1 MELITSKTNPRVKSA
16 AALLDRR
23 ERKKTGLFLLEGA
36 RLCAD
41 AAQNGVT
48 VETLFLTEAA
58 AEKYPA
64 EAALLRQKAKQAF
77 LLSEAAAERLADTKN
92 SQHIFCVCQRKTDR
106 LPTDPRGLY
115 VFLDNVQNPDN
126 LGAVSRTAEALGF
139 DGLIVSGGCEADSP
153 KALRASMGALLR
165 FPVTAVEDGAAWLAD
180 RRAEGMRLLATVP
193 DRAADD
199 ITQLKLTSGAVLVIG
214 NEGSGV
220 SEQTLAVCTDRVTI
234 PMAGKAESL
243 NAAAA
248 AAIAMW
254 EISRKSSVGS
264 RKSRMG

>member
-1 MELITSKTNPRVKSA
+1 MEQITSKTNPRVKSA

-41 AAQNGVT
+41 AAENGVT
-48 VETLFLTEAA
+48 VETLFLTAAA

-64 EAALLRQKAKQAF
+64 EAALLQRTAKQAF
-77 LLSEAAAERLADTKN
+77 LVSEAAAEKLSDTKN
-92 SQHIFCVCQRKTDR
+92 SQHIFCVCRR
-106 LPTDPRGLY
+106 NGAAHPVDPGGLY

-139 DGLIVSGGCEADSP
+139 DGLIVSGGCETDSP

-165 FPVTAVEDGAAWLAD
+165 FPVIAAEDGAALL
-180 RRAEGMRLLATVP
+180 RECKEKGMRLLATVP
-193 DRAADD
+193 DRDADD
-199 ITQLKLTSGAVLVIG
+199 ITRLQLSSGAVLVIG
-214 NEGSGV
+214 NEGAGV
-220 SEQTLAVCTDRVTI
+220 SEETLTLCTDRVTI

-248 AAIAMW
+248 AAIAMFVL
-254 EISRKSSVGS
+254 KQ
-264 RKSRMG
+264 KA

>member
-1 MELITSKTNPRVKSA
+1 MEIITSKTNPRVKSA

-41 AAQNGVT
+41 AARNGVT

-58 AEKYPA
+58 AEK
-64 EAALLRQKAKQAF
+64 
-77 LLSEAAAERLADTKN
+77 LSDTKN
-92 SQHIFCVCQRKTDR
+92 SQHVFCVCRKKKDR
-106 LPTDPRGLY
+106 LTTDPRGLY

-139 DGLIVSGGCEADSP
+139 DGLILSGGCEADSP

-165 FPVTAVEDGAAWLAD
+165 FPVTAVEDGAAWLAA

-220 SEQTLAVCTDRVTI
+220 SDETLRLCTDRVTI

-248 AAIAMW
+248 AAISMFVL
-254 EISRKSSVGS
+254 KQ
-264 RKSRMG
+264 KNM

>member
-1 MELITSKTNPRVKSA
+1 MERITSKTNPRVKSA

-23 ERKKTGLFLLEGA
+23 ERKKTGRFLLEGA

-41 AAQNGVT
+41 AAENGVT
-48 VETLFLTEAA
+48 VEALFLTEAA

-64 EAALLRQKAKQAF
+64 EAALLQRTAKQAF
-77 LLSEAAAERLADTKN
+77 FISEAAAEKLSDTGH
-92 SQHIFCVCQRKTDR
+92 SQNVFCVCRRKQNSVAVK
-106 LPTDPRGLY
+106 PHGLY
-115 VFLDNVQNPDN
+115 VYLDNVQNPDN
-126 LGAVSRTAEALGF
+126 LGAVSRTAEAVGF
-139 DGLIVSGGCEADSP
+139 DGLIVSGGCDVDSP

-165 FPVTAVEDGAAWLAD
+165 FPVMAAEDGAALL
-180 RRAEGMRLLATVP
+180 RACKEQGMRLLATVP
-193 DRAADD
+193 DRTADD
-199 ITQLKLTSGAVLVIG
+199 ITLLKLTSGAVLVIG

-220 SEQTLAVCTDRVTI
+220 SEEILPLCTDRVTI

-254 EISRKSSVGS
+254 EISRKS
-264 RKSRMG
+264 RMG

>member
-1 MELITSKTNPRVKSA
+1 MEIITSKTNPRIKSA

-64 EAALLRQKAKQAF
+64 EAALLQQAAQTAF
-77 LLSEAAAERLADTKN
+77 YVSEAAAEKLSDTKN
-92 SQHIFCVCQRKTDR
+92 SQNVFCVCRRKDGVFAA
-106 LPTDPRGLY
+106 DSKGLY

-139 DGLIVSGGCEADSP
+139 DGLVVSGGCDIDSP

-165 FPVTAVEDGAAWLAD
+165 FPVMASADGGAWLRDCLAKGL
-180 RRAEGMRLLATVP
+180 RVLATVP
-193 DRAADD
+193 DRGADD
-199 ITQLKLTSGAVLVIG
+199 ITKLTLSSGAVLVIG

-220 SEQTLAVCTDRVTI
+220 SEETLSLCTDRVTI

-248 AAIAMW
+248 AAISMFVLKQKNM
-254 EISRKSSVGS
+254 E
-264 RKSRMG
+264 

>member
-1 MELITSKTNPRVKSA
+1 MEILTSTSNPRVKSA

-41 AAQNGVT
+41 AAENGVT
-48 VETLFLTEAA
+48 VEALFLTEAA

-64 EAALLRQKAKQAF
+64 EAALLQRAARQAF
-77 LLSEAAAERLADTKN
+77 CVSEAAAEKLSDTSH
-92 SQHIFCVCQRKTDR
+92 SQNVFCVCRRKKDHAAVA
-106 LPTDPRGLY
+106 PGGLC

-139 DGLIVSGGCEADSP
+139 DGLIVSGGCDIDSP

-165 FPVTAVEDGAAWLAD
+165 FPVIPSEDGAALL
-180 RRAEGMRLLATVP
+180 RSCKEKGMRLLATVP
-193 DRAADD
+193 DRSAED
-199 ITQLKLTSGAVLVIG
+199 ITRLKLTSGAVLVIG

-220 SEQTLAVCTDRVTI
+220 SEQTLALCTDRVTI

-254 EISRKSSVGS
+254 EIR
-264 RKSRMG
+264 RRT

>member
-1 MELITSKTNPRVKSA
+1 MERLTSKNNPRVKAA

-41 AAQNGVT
+41 AADNGV
-48 VETLFLTEAA
+48 VIETLLLTQRAADRYA
-58 AEKYPA
+58 AEY
-64 EAALLRQKAKQAF
+64 EQVRGAACESF
-77 LLSEAAAERLADTKN
+77 LLSEEAAEKLSDTQN
-92 SQHIFCVCQRKTDR
+92 SQHFFCVCRRNDAA
-106 LPTDPRGLY
+106 LAIDPRGLY
-115 VFLDNVQNPDN
+115 VFLDGVQNPDN

-139 DGLIVSGGCEADSP
+139 TGLIVGAGCDPYSP

-165 FPVTAVEDGAAWLAD
+165 FPVMAAADGGAWL
-180 RRAEGMRLLATVP
+180 RECLEKGLRVLATVP
-193 DRAADD
+193 DPQADD
-199 ITQLKLTSGAVLVIG
+199 ITKHYLTSGAVLVIG

-220 SEQTLAVCTDRVTI
+220 SEETLSLCTDRVTI

-248 AAIAMW
+248 AAISMFVL
-254 EISRKSSVGS
+254 KQ
-264 RKSRMG
+264 KNM

>member
-1 MELITSKTNPRVKSA
+1 MTMEILTSKTNPRVKSA

-23 ERKKTGLFLLEGA
+23 ERKKTGRFLLEGA

-41 AAQNGVT
+41 AAANGVT

-64 EAALLRQKAKQAF
+64 EAGLLMQTARNAF
-77 LLSEAAAERLADTKN
+77 YISESAAEKLSDTKH
-92 SQHIFCVCQRKTDR
+92 SQNIFCVCQRKNT
-106 LPTDPRGLY
+106 PFTVTPNGLY
-115 VFLDNVQNPDN
+115 VFLDSVQNPDN

-139 DGLIVSGGCEADSP
+139 DGLVVSGGCDVDSP

-165 FPVTAVEDGAAWLAD
+165 FPVISAENGAGWLRNCLDGGLRVLAA
-180 RRAEGMRLLATVP
+180 VP
-193 DRAADD
+193 DRSADE
-199 ITQLKLTSGAVLVIG
+199 ITQIELTAGAVLVIG
-214 NEGSGV
+214 NEGNGAG
-220 SEQTLAVCTDRVTI
+220 EETLALCTDRVTI

-248 AAIAMW
+248 AAIAMFVL
-254 EISRKSSVGS
+254 RQKT
-264 RKSRMG
+264 

>member
-1 MELITSKTNPRVKSA
+1 MKMEVLTSKNNPRVKNA

-23 ERKKTGLFLLEGA
+23 ERKKTGRFLLEGA

-41 AAQNGVT
+41 AAANGVT
-48 VETLFLTEAA
+48 VETLFLTETA

-64 EAALLRQKAKQAF
+64 EAALLQKAAQCAYYIG
-77 LLSEAAAERLADTKN
+77 EAAAEKLSDTKN
-92 SQHIFCVCQRKTDR
+92 SQNVFCVCKRKDDAFEIR
-106 LPTDPRGLY
+106 PEGLY
-115 VFLDNVQNPDN
+115 VCLDNVQNPDN

-139 DGLIVSGGCEADSP
+139 DGLIVSGGCDIDSP

-165 FPVTAVEDGAAWLAD
+165 FPVTVPEDGAALLRD
-180 RRAEGMRLLATVP
+180 CRERGMRLLATVP
-193 DRAADD
+193 DRSADD
-199 ITQLKLTSGAVLVIG
+199 ITKLNLSSGAVLVIG

-220 SEQTLAVCTDRVTI
+220 SEETLGLCTDRVTI

-248 AAIAMW
+248 AAISMFVL
-254 EISRKSSVGS
+254 KQ
-264 RKSRMG
+264 KNM